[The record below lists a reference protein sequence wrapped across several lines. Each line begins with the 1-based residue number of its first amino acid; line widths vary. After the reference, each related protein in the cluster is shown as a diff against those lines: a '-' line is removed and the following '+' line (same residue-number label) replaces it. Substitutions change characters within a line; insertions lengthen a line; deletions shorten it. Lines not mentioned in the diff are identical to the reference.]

1 MEQNRTLIIPRK
13 TRRMGIFAVE
23 IRRNME
29 IKDIY
34 YIDEDVALMTDV
46 SDLSEYNG
54 AKMDSTTFF
63 WLAGRTVTN
72 GHQREKPYGSCGNEY
87 HVSAQQLY
95 RQHSGRRGCK
105 YRHVE
110 TIR

>member
-46 SDLSEYNG
+46 SDL
-54 AKMDSTTFF
+54 
-63 WLAGRTVTN
+63 
-72 GHQREKPYGSCGNEY
+72 
-87 HVSAQQLY
+87 
-95 RQHSGRRGCK
+95 
-105 YRHVE
+105 
-110 TIR
+110 